1 MEPPSGSD
9 YDRRRDKV
17 PNFRVFLPDKLDGR
31 LPEMPSGEKRYIA
44 LLIGP

>member
-1 MEPPSGSD
+1 MIGEEIK
-9 YDRRRDKV
+9 YRTFEYFYLI
-17 PNFRVFLPDKLDGR
+17 NLDGR